1 MLNDVHIEIEFV
13 DQTATI
19 NLDFIATIPLIKVT
33 GLFWRN
39 GTNRSIDSLF
49 QTKISLLYLKNIS
62 KLHKTIIPTQWSPEA
77 CRKCH
82 RRHG

>member
-49 QTKISLLYLKNIS
+49 KQKYLYYI
-62 KLHKTIIPTQWSPEA
+62 
-77 CRKCH
+77 
-82 RRHG
+82 